1 MAFTEEQLRTAAK
14 KAYAAGDTA
23 AAEELFR
30 EAQKLQGS
38 TAAATASQAPVDPG
52 PRLVIDPGGQA
63 VVATPGRADDMSTWG
78 QAQTPDQSMLDT
90 IMGYGQPVL
99 DGAGYLAQETTRGVT
114 NMLGTPVDLVNQTP
128 RLLNLLPGDQG
139 FRSLTDETHRLITGE
154 YPEKPIAPVGGG
166 QNLYDI
172 ATEPRD
178 LIQQIMGAE
187 VGDQTTDN
195 PYLRVAGRMANEV
208 GAALVPA
215 GGAILAARKMG
226 VDGARAMGGPIGDI
240 VESAAV
246 KPLSFAAKEATVS
259 GGAGAGA
266 GIARE
271 AFSDGDPN
279 TVTPGEAMADFF
291 GALAGGVATQG
302 TLLAGGALRD
312 MFGAITGKGGSDL
325 VKTVAADTIAR
336 EGGAMEIRPGVIDT
350 SRMAAAITN
359 SRRVGDVIPGFV
371 ESTGDVLKNPGIQS
385 LEFGRQSGPNAG
397 LYNRRRSQNAEAVDT
412 AINDLA
418 PDATP
423 GAFRE
428 PLSMRRA
435 AALEESNAAATAAND
450 AFEAAAQKL
459 QASMSGEARG
469 QTIRGALDEALGA
482 ARAVERE
489 AWSGV
494 SGEAD
499 PAPLAQAFDEIT
511 NGLTMAERRAV
522 FDLGEAIGTPG
533 MLASEAAGGPAP
545 SSVLDEFGKPIMKDT
560 PALSSMTDL
569 AEITSLR
576 SEMLTGVRQAE
587 ANGDPNQARILGKYI
602 SALDGYLDGIPR
614 LAEPLKAA
622 REVSFDLNERFTR
635 RGTPTADVLASR
647 PSGGPVLPDS
657 SVARRFVQPDE
668 GQASNIDRILR
679 EGGSNAD
686 VKAAL
691 ADEIKAG
698 AQPFLQKPDQLDAYL
713 KQYGT
718 VFERFPDLKS
728 ELGNAAALR
737 RSADTAASAKAA
749 TDATLGGPGK
759 PGSSPVAKYLQYGDE
774 RAVDAMS
781 GVVNAKDPRKAID
794 ELMTFAGDDP
804 QTVEGARS
812 AFWKLMERDS
822 KSSGATTR
830 TASGDQPWR
839 PASLY
844 NFLTDPKKAAVA
856 ERLYADNPEHLDNL
870 KAIATELRGVD
881 LRTSAKAPNT
891 SGTPQALQ
899 GSAVLPST
907 ETLASRSFAI
917 QRGQVG
923 LAYTGIS
930 VVSVMAKRAQMIGR
944 GREFQNVLDKAI
956 QNPDFAAFLMK
967 KYNPADAAAMA
978 RAAKSYLGTRSA
990 WVDEVMGGSDTG
1002 DEEDTVDT
1010 IMRDQ

>member
-1 MAFTEEQLRTAAK
+1 MTTLVINGKQVKVSDNFTSLSPEEQNRTVEEIAQSMGVTPQAPTPLRP
-14 KAYAAGDTA
+14 A
-23 AAEELFR
+23 AAVAEGFDPAL
-30 EAQKLQGS
+30 S
-38 TAAATASQAPVDPG
+38 APTEPQDAG
-52 PRLVIDPGGQA
+52 L
-63 VVATPGRADDMSTWG
+63 
-78 QAQTPDQSMLDT
+78 LDT

-114 NMLGTPVDLVNQTP
+114 NMLGTAVDLVNQTP

-139 FRSLTDETHRLITGE
+139 FRSMTDETYRLITGE
-154 YPEKPIAPVGGG
+154 YPEKPIAPIGGG

-195 PYLRVAGRMANEV
+195 PYLRVAGRAANEI
-208 GAALVPA
+208 GALLIPA

-226 VDGARAMGGPIGDI
+226 VDGARAMGGPVGDI
-240 VESAAV
+240 IESAAV
-246 KPLSFAAKEATVS
+246 KPLNFVAKESAVS

-266 GIARE
+266 GAARE
-271 AFSDGDPN
+271 MVSDGDPN
-279 TVTPGEAMADFF
+279 TVTPGEAIADLF
-291 GALAGGVATQG
+291 GALTGGIATQG

-312 MFGAITGKGGSDL
+312 LFGAITGKGGSDL
-325 VKTVAADTIAR
+325 VKTVVADTIAR
-336 EGGAMEIRPGVIDT
+336 EGGAEELRPGVIDT
-350 SRMAAAITN
+350 SGMAAAITN
-359 SRRVGDVIPGFV
+359 SRRVGDVVPGFV

-385 LEFGRQSGPNAG
+385 LEYGRQSGPNAG
-397 LYNRRRSQNAEAVDT
+397 LYNRRRSQNAEAVDA
-412 AINDLA
+412 AISALA

-428 PLSMRRA
+428 PLSMRRD

-489 AWSGV
+489 AWSAV
-494 SGEAD
+494 QGEAD

-511 NGLTMAERRAV
+511 NGLTLAERRAV

-533 MLASEAAGGPAP
+533 ALAPEAAGGPVP
-545 SSVLDEFGKPIMKDT
+545 SSVLDEFGKPIMKDA
-560 PALSSMTDL
+560 PAVSSMTDL

-576 SEMLTGVRQAE
+576 SELLTGVRQAE

-737 RSADTAASAKAA
+737 RSADAAASAKAA
-749 TDATLGGPGK
+749 TEATLGSLGK

-822 KSSGATTR
+822 KSSGATTM
-830 TASGDQPWR
+830 TASGDQSWR

-856 ERLYADNPEHLDNL
+856 ERLYADNPEQLDKL

-881 LRTSAKAPNT
+881 LRISAKAPNT
-891 SGTPQALQ
+891 SGMPQALQ

-923 LAYTGIS
+923 VPYTGIS
-930 VVSVMAKRAQMIGR
+930 VVAVMAKRAQMIGR

-967 KYNPADAAAMA
+967 KYNPANAAAMA
-978 RAAKSYLGTRSA
+978 RAAKSYLGTRAA